1 MLKAAS
7 KLQRQ
12 TVQIMFTR
20 NPAGN
25 KALDELMLGSQG
37 MGLHSKPWLM
47 SSIPVEQ
54 TAKWTFL
61 FIDLPAF

>member
-1 MLKAAS
+1 
-7 KLQRQ
+7 
-12 TVQIMFTR
+12 MFTR

-54 TAKWTFL
+54 QTAKWTFL